1 MFIINNEHPS
11 KDILNKMGLLAGKK
25 ICVACSGSVA
35 VIQSIY
41 IIRELMRLGCEVYCV
56 MSHSA
61 QELIH
66 PNLLH
71 WASGNPVITKLT
83 GEVEHVSLAGNV
95 SNNVDLVLVC
105 PATANTIS
113 KIACGIDDTPVTTVV
128 TTAFGSKIPIVIVP
142 AMHYSMFEHPIVREN
157 IRKLRDH
164 GVIFLGPRIEENKA
178 KIEHVDEIVTA
189 IVKIL
194 KTHPTQDLEGKRIL
208 ITAGPTREYIDGVR
222 FITNPST
229 GRMGIAIAREAIL
242 RGAEDVTIVYGPGTA
257 EVPQNENVKIINVT
271 SAEEMNNAV
280 KTELKKDSYDA
291 FICSAA
297 IADYTPIEKKDHK
310 IRSQAPDGLMVQ
322 LKSTDKCIEVARN
335 ADSEVSICAFKAEYN
350 VPKEDLIENAYI
362 GLQKYKADLIIANDV
377 GKEKTGFQHKTNEVY
392 MIDKE
397 KNIEHLPL
405 DDKNLIAS
413 KIIDEIVNK
422 VREKKKSKLD
432 DLF

>member
-1 MFIINNEHPS
+1 
-11 KDILNKMGLLAGKK
+11 
-25 ICVACSGSVA
+25 
-35 VIQSIY
+35 
-41 IIRELMRLGCEVYCV
+41 
-56 MSHSA
+56 
-61 QELIH
+61 
-66 PNLLH
+66 
-71 WASGNPVITKLT
+71 
-83 GEVEHVSLAGNV
+83 
-95 SNNVDLVLVC
+95 LVLVC
-105 PATANTIS
+105 PATAHTIS
-113 KIACGIDDTPVTTVV
+113 TIACAIDDTPVTTVV

-142 AMHYSMFEHPIVREN
+142 AMHYSMFEHPIVRQN
-157 IRKLRDH
+157 IRKLRDL

-189 IVKIL
+189 VVKIL

-242 RGAEDVTIVYGPGTA
+242 RGAEEVTIVYGPGTA
-257 EVPQNENVKIINVT
+257 ELPQNENVKIIHVT
-271 SAEEMNNAV
+271 SAEEMNDAV

-291 FICSAA
+291 FVCSAA
-297 IADYTPIEKKDHK
+297 IADYTPVERKDHK
-310 IRSQAPDGLMVQ
+310 IRSQAPDGLTVQ

-350 VPKEDLIENAYI
+350 VPKDDLIENAYK

-377 GKEKTGFQHKTNEVY
+377 GKENIGFQHKTNEVY

-397 KNIEHLPL
+397 KKIEHLPL
-405 DDKNLIAS
+405 DDKNLIAT
-413 KIIDEIVNK
+413 KIINEIVKK

>member
-1 MFIINNEHPS
+1 
-11 KDILNKMGLLAGKK
+11 MGLLAGKR

-35 VIQSIY
+35 IIQSIY

-56 MSHSA
+56 VSHAA

-83 GEVEHVSLAGNV
+83 GGVEHVSLAGNV
-95 SNNVDLVLVC
+95 DNNVDLVLVC

-113 KIACGIDDTPVTTVV
+113 KIACGIDDTPVTTIV

-142 AMHYSMFEHPIVREN
+142 AMHYSMFEHPIVRQN

-189 IVKIL
+189 VVKIL
-194 KTHPTQDLEGKRIL
+194 KTHPTQDLDGKKIL

-229 GRMGIAIAREAIL
+229 GRMGIAIAREAVL
-242 RGAEDVTIVYGPGTA
+242 RGADEVTIVYGPGTA
-257 EVPQNENVKIINVT
+257 ELPQNENVKIIHVI

-280 KTELKKDSYDA
+280 RNELEKDLYDA

-297 IADYTPIEKKDHK
+297 IADYTPVEMKKYK
-310 IRSQAPDGLMVQ
+310 IRSQAPDGLTVQ
-322 LKSTDKCIEVARN
+322 LKTTDKCIEVARN
-335 ADSEVSICAFKAEYN
+335 ANSEVSICAFKAEYN
-350 VPKEDLIENAYI
+350 VPKEDLIEQAFK

-377 GKEKTGFQHKTNEVY
+377 GKEKTGFQYETNEVY
-392 MIDKE
+392 IIDKD
-397 KNIEHLPL
+397 KNVDYVPL
-405 DDKNLIAS
+405 EDKNLIAT
-413 KIIDEIVNK
+413 KIIDQIVK
-422 VREKKKSKLD
+422 KLRERKKGQLD